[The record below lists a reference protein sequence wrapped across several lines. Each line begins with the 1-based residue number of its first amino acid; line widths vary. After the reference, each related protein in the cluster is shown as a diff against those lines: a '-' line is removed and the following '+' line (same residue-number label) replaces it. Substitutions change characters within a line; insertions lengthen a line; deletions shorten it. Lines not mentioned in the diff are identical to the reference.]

1 MKRLFIISW
10 ITLLFISCGDD
21 FLTKF
26 QTMPSSLKMQSRQL
40 LKLKRL
46 LTVST
51 HSWLLNTIM
60 QPRSIFTEK

>member
-26 QTMPSSLKMQSRQL
+26 PDDASLKMQSRQL